1 MDQDQT
7 SEAFKKEKKWILMR
21 AFIYDQ
27 EIPVDP
33 LGKTESGPDPRSGS
47 DAKFILFLTSLLR
60 GVIIFSGRK
69 FSETKLKISPL
80 LNSLIQLFFQPS
92 RVNLMQRSGPPTIK
106 TGSGSHL

>member
-69 FSETKLKISPL
+69 FSETKLKISP
-80 LNSLIQLFFQPS
+80 SI
-92 RVNLMQRSGPPTIK
+92 V
-106 TGSGSHL
+106 